1 VRLVIAD
8 TSPIN
13 YLVLIG
19 HIDILPSLFDNV
31 TLPAVVRDELAHPK
45 APLVVRNWIADP
57 PAWVDVR
64 KTARAY
70 IHDASL
76 EKLDAGEEDAIALAI
91 EIHADLLLMDDEDG
105 VIAAR
110 GKGLEVIG
118 TLGVLSRAAQR
129 RLLNLA
135 DAFDRVKRTNF
146 RYRQEIMDQF
156 LDEQSGQA

>member
-1 VRLVIAD
+1 MRLVIAD

-19 HIDILPSLFDNV
+19 HIEILPSLFDKV
-31 TLPAVVRDELAHPK
+31 ILPAVVRDELAHPK
-45 APLVVRNWIADP
+45 APVSVRNWIAVP
-57 PAWVDVR
+57 PAWVEVR
-64 KTARAY
+64 KTASPH

-146 RYRQEIMDQF
+146 RYRQEIMDRF
-156 LDEQSGQA
+156 LKEQSGRA